1 MSTLFRYPLGCASV
15 LVSSLLIASP
25 VLLAQDGAA
34 QIEVDEAGVMTD
46 PAAAGNGV
54 RYGSFGI
61 SAGTGGY
68 GIDFAYPLHEY
79 FDVRVGYD
87 FGKFSFDFEEDADDE
102 NADPIEYQA
111 DLKFS
116 SARLLIDYKPF
127 GGGFRIS
134 AGFYTGTPE
143 LEGRSDDR
151 QNGVELGDG
160 VFNIDGRVR
169 ADADIGSGAP
179 YLGIGWGGTAGARG
193 FGFSFDLGVLFADSP
208 SFDIA
213 VSGMACDASEDISC
227 DPQAG
232 FDAGTDPAFQAEV
245 EAERRELEDDS
256 KDFDMWPILRTG
268 IHYRF

>member
-1 MSTLFRYPLGCASV
+1 MSISYHHPFART
-15 LVSSLLIASP
+15 SLLACAILFCSP
-25 VLLAQDGAA
+25 ALMAQQGAA

-46 PAAAGNGV
+46 PSAAGTGV

-68 GIDFAYPLHEY
+68 GLDFAYPLHEY
-79 FDVRVGYD
+79 FDVRLGYD

-102 NADPIEYQA
+102 NAEPIKYQT

-127 GGGFRIS
+127 GGGFRIT

-143 LEGRSDDR
+143 LEGRS
-151 QNGVELGDG
+151 NGFLQEVELGDG
-160 VFNIDGRVR
+160 IYNIDGRVS

-213 VSGMACDASEDISC
+213 VTGMACDASDDPDC
-227 DPQAG
+227 DPAAG
-232 FDAGTDPAFQAEV
+232 FDVASEPAFQAEV